1 MGSSGEDTTEK
12 KPSHVI
18 GANRPDFTAG
28 HRAGK
33 NKTSHGSVEQ
43 IENAG
48 VMGEKSHPAKKRG
61 CFARFWSHF
70 KRWWCY
76 YAIAGVIFLAI
87 ILPIL

>member
-1 MGSSGEDTTEK
+1 MGNIGKDSIEK

-28 HRAGK
+28 RRAGK
-33 NKTSHGSVEQ
+33 DKANEGSVEQ

-48 VMGEKSHPAKKRG
+48 VMGEDSHPAKKRG
-61 CFARFWSHF
+61 CFASLWSHY

-76 YAIAGVIFLAI
+76 YGIGGVIFLAI
-87 ILPIL
+87 LPIL